1 MITVPLTLSSA
12 YLNNYSAVVNPYL
25 SSTHYVNN
33 DDGLYKTIIHPNPIK
48 TFISPLGVAAHND
61 PVVIHHK
68 YHQHTSPKHKS
79 SSKITISS
87 PLLSPLLSPQLSPLL
102 SPQLS
107 PLLSPTYNMQI
118 VGETAVN
125 SDPVLRKKMTA
136 YFFEKTL
143 NHWIYSDY
151 DDALKYLVVKDGKVS
166 VIKNISYLEKN
177 KASQDVEKKVDFI
190 ANNVMTKYDMKSFL
204 KNLVN
209 KTPANWYDLK
219 QHKSF
224 VKKKIYKKI
233 IKNLQKMMIH

>member
-87 PLLSPLLSPQLSPLL
+87 PLLSP
-102 SPQLS
+102 
-107 PLLSPTYNMQI
+107 TYNMPI